1 MSSWIRCM
9 LAVVMVSIA
18 LPAAASENRGTER
31 GTETTVP
38 TTSMQTTTVPLPSWA
53 VERPVTSPALKAVL
67 FGSHAAVQALDLY
80 STVLA
85 KRNGARE
92 MNAIMDGGTARM
104 FGVKAATSVAT
115 YFAVRSM
122 AKKSRKGAIVTM
134 LVLNGVTAAVAANNL
149 KNARQ

>member
-1 MSSWIRCM
+1 MSRSGIRCM

-18 LPAAASENRGTER
+18 IPASASENGSPNAAI
-31 GTETTVP
+31 ETT
-38 TTSMQTTTVPLPSWA
+38 TAASTVPLAAWA
-53 VERPVTSPALKAVL
+53 VERPVSSPTLKVL
-67 FGSHAAVQALDLY
+67 LGSYVAVQGLDVY

-92 MNAIMDGGTARM
+92 MNPIMDGGSTQM
-104 FGVKAATSVAT
+104 WGVKAATGVAT
-115 YFAVRSM
+115 YFAVQAI

-134 LVLNGVTAAVAANNL
+134 LVLNGVTAAVVANNM